1 MTFSISGNTDELTI
15 VQNFLYWLIGA
26 DAVVAWKIMEGAI
39 HSATNAGY
47 DCLCEGMLTLPK
59 HGPFI
64 DRLRIQY
71 GANLV
76 LLYLSVDLEET
87 LKRHA
92 GREKA
97 KEIPSKKIVEW
108 NKLCQPSS
116 LPYEMVMQNN
126 SLETTVEQIIVTMG
140 LDGEPAPKRANYDS
154 D

>member
-1 MTFSISGNTDELTI
+1 
-15 VQNFLYWLIGA
+15 
-26 DAVVAWKIMEGAI
+26 MEGAI

-64 DRLRIQY
+64 DRLRMKY
-71 GANLV
+71 GADLV

-97 KEIPSKKIVEW
+97 NGIPSKKIVEW
-108 NKLCQPSS
+108 NKLCQPTG

-140 LDGEPAPKRANYDS
+140 LDGPEPAPKRANYDS

>member
-1 MTFSISGNTDELTI
+1 MTFSISGNTDELPI
-15 VQNFLYWLIGA
+15 VKNFLYWPIGA

-64 DRLRIQY
+64 DRLRMKY
-71 GANLV
+71 GADLV

-92 GREKA
+92 GRDKA
-97 KEIPSKKIVEW
+97 KEISSKKIVEW
-108 NKLCQPSS
+108 NKSCQPSG
-116 LPYEMVMQNN
+116 LPYEMVMHNN
-126 SLETTVEQIIVTMG
+126 SLETTFEQIIVTMG
-140 LDGEPAPKRANYDS
+140 LDEPAPKRANYDS